1 MLAILGP
8 KKGIPPLAAARVQ
21 RWSIL
26 LSAYNYDIQFK
37 STSAHANADG
47 LSRLPISDNT
57 TPDQSVEVSLF
68 NVAQI
73 NCLPVTAQQID
84 RLTKSDPCLSKVLQY
99 TRQGWPST
107 VPEELKPFKQR
118 ANEITTEGDCLLWG
132 IRVIIP
138 EKLRGDI
145 LNELHQTHP
154 GITRMKA
161 MDRSYVWWPKLY
173 THLEDMVKSCT
184 SCQSVKDAPPVAPL
198 HPWIWPTKPWERIHV
213 DFAGLFQNKMFL
225 IVVDAHSKW
234 PEVMQMTSTSAEQTI
249 IVLRQLFA
257 SYGLPLQLVSDNG
270 PQFTAIEFQ
279 RFLKGNGVKHIRC
292 SPYHPSSNGLA
303 ERFVRTFKQAMKAG
317 EADGLPLSHRLH
329 NFLLSYRATPHAT
342 TN

>member
-1 MLAILGP
+1 
-8 KKGIPPLAAARVQ
+8 
-21 RWSIL
+21 
-26 LSAYNYDIQFK
+26 
-37 STSAHANADG
+37 
-47 LSRLPISDNT
+47 
-57 TPDQSVEVSLF
+57 
-68 NVAQI
+68 
-73 NCLPVTAQQID
+73 
-84 RLTKSDPCLSKVLQY
+84 
-99 TRQGWPST
+99 
-107 VPEELKPFKQR
+107 
-118 ANEITTEGDCLLWG
+118 
-132 IRVIIP
+132 
-138 EKLRGDI
+138 
-145 LNELHQTHP
+145 
-154 GITRMKA
+154 MKA
-161 MDRSYVWWPKLY
+161 IARSYVWWHKLD

-225 IVVDAHSKW
+225 IVVDVHSKW

-279 RFLKGNGVKHIRC
+279 HFLKGNGVKHIRC

-317 EADGLPLSHRLH
+317 EADGLPLSHRLQ
-329 NFLLSYRATPHAT
+329 NFF
-342 TN
+342 